1 MGYQIGR
8 LVFPLTAILLLFTLA
23 FANTAVAVGSENLAF
38 PDKFMFRLAAYSI
51 QDAETDFTILS
62 EDGFGTGLGYTD
74 DLGGDND
81 DTVPRLDIYYRL
93 NDRHRIDFTHF
104 KFERD
109 GRKRLEIEVEIEDE
123 IYSVGETV
131 VSSISY
137 ELFKVGYAYTF
148 YHSPQVELGVTT
160 GLNVTTYE
168 FDFEL
173 EDGSS
178 ESKSKAT
185 APLPMFGLKMSFAIN
200 SRWSLHYLS
209 EIFFIEIGDSFE
221 GVFLNNEL
229 NLEYRFENSFAL
241 GLGVTRH
248 SIDVSSDDD
257 DLQGEIND
265 SAKGVL
271 IFTSYYF

>member
-1 MGYQIGR
+1 MSYQIGR
-8 LVFPLTAILLLFTLA
+8 QIFPLTAILLLFNLA
-23 FANTAVAVGSENLAF
+23 FANTTVAGVSENQAF
-38 PDKFMFRLAAYSI
+38 PDKFMFRLGSYSI
-51 QDAETDFTILS
+51 QDADTDFTILS
-62 EDGFGTGLGYTD
+62 EDGFGTGLSYTD

-81 DTVPRLDIYYRL
+81 DTIPRLDIYYRL
-93 NDRHRIDFTHF
+93 NDRHRIDFSHF
-104 KFERD
+104 KIERD

-123 IYSVGETV
+123 VYSVGETV

-229 NLEYRFENSFAL
+229 DLEYRFENSFAI

-248 SIDVSSDDD
+248 SIDLSSDDD

>member
-8 LVFPLTAILLLFTLA
+8 LVFSPMAILPLFTLA
-23 FANTAVAVGSENLAF
+23 FANTAVADASENQAF
-38 PDKFMFRLAAYSI
+38 PDKFMFRLAWYSI

-62 EDGFGTGLGYTD
+62 QDGFGTGLSYAD
-74 DLGGDND
+74 DLGGDSD
-81 DTVPRLDIYYRL
+81 DTIPRLDIYYRL
-93 NDRHRIDFTHF
+93 NDRHRIDFSYF
-104 KFERD
+104 KIERD
-109 GRKRLEIEVEIEDE
+109 GRKRLEIAVEIEDQV
-123 IYSVGETV
+123 YSVGETV

-137 ELFKVGYAYTF
+137 ELFKLGYIYTF

-160 GLNVTTYE
+160 GLNVTTYD

-173 EDGSS
+173 IDGSS
-178 ESKSKAT
+178 ESKSEAT

-229 NLEYRFENSFAL
+229 DLEYRFENSFAL
-241 GLGVTRH
+241 GLGFTRH
-248 SIDVSSDDD
+248 SVDISSDDD
-257 DLQGEIND
+257 DWQGEIND

-271 IFTSYYF
+271 IFASFYF